1 MFRDLWRDCSS
12 LWNRTILSR
21 TTWVWIQVKRP
32 DAKLRIAVDAE
43 KVLRE
48 MCQQRL
54 IAAHCFHPRKC
65 FGSHLH
71 PTQQPFCYQ
80 AVNFSSTTFLF
91 FPPAFLLFGLMTCH
105 WLVYWIAEK
114 KRFRC
119 RGKKKDFLS
128 RGLSCLAGVWSVELL
143 EGGRIF
149 FHRDR

>member
-1 MFRDLWRDCSS
+1 MFRDLWHDC
-12 LWNRTILSR
+12 RTIFSW
-21 TTWVWIQVKRP
+21 TTWVWIRVKRP

-48 MCQQRL
+48 MCQQGL

-80 AVNFSSTTFLF
+80 AVNFSSTTSF
-91 FPPAFLLFGLMTCH
+91 FFFFPAFLLFGLMTCH

-119 RGKKKDFLS
+119 RRKKKKDFLS